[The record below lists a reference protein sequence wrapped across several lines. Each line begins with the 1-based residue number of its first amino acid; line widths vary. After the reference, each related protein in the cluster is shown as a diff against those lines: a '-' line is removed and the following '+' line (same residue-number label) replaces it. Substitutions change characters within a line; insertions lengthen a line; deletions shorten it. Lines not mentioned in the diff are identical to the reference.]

1 MSRWTCG
8 DCDERTDEAYATCHR
23 CQMPRPI
30 GSGWPA
36 GRTLVLL
43 YPGNEQ
49 VDASARYVA
58 HAEALEAA
66 GYLPIATSWGQ
77 TPPGAGSAFFFGNLE
92 EAYRVGTLLVTYR
105 REAGT

>member
-23 CQMPRPI
+23 CQVPRPT

-36 GRTLVLL
+36 GRTLLLL

-49 VDASARYVA
+49 VDASARYLA

-105 REAGT
+105 QEAGT